1 MYIILVYDVSEKRVF
16 KVLKIARKYITWIQN
31 SVLEGEISMANYEK
45 LKIEIKK
52 VIKTEEDSILFYII
66 RDLKYTSKENI
77 GIIKNS
83 DEKFF

>member
-1 MYIILVYDVSEKRVF
+1 VK
-16 KVLKIARKYITWIQN
+16 
-31 SVLEGEISMANYEK
+31 SVANYEK
-45 LKIEIKK
+45 LKIEIKNI
-52 VIKTEEDSILFYII
+52 IKPEEDSILFYII